1 MWKQAVKT
9 GKSTIID
16 VRSVGEF
23 TGGHVSGSIN
33 IPVNE
38 IADKINEIRE
48 MQQPIVLCCA
58 SGGRSGMATQIL
70 NSAGITDA
78 HNGGP
83 WQAVNFVKNDF

>member
-16 VRSVGEF
+16 VRSSAEF
-23 TGGHVSGSIN
+23 AGGHVAGSIN

-38 IADKINEIRE
+38 IANHINDIKD

-70 NSAGITDA
+70 NSAGIIDA

-83 WQAVNFVKNDF
+83 WQAVNFEKNN